1 MQGREEGE
9 LELAQRKAEVLTEAL
24 PWINKMRGKTV
35 VVKYGGSAMEDPK
48 LMVQVLGDIEL
59 LKLMGMRVVLVHGGG
74 KAISAMLGR
83 LNMPVQFKN
92 GLRVTDD
99 DTMEAVQEVLIGK
112 VNQQLVWALN
122 EYGHNAVG
130 ISGADG
136 KTLKAVPVS
145 PELGRVGHIRE
156 VSPELIE
163 TILDDDYIPVIASV
177 ACGPDGFFNVNADE
191 AASAV
196 AEALHADKLIY
207 LTDVDGLFADVN
219 DKGSL
224 IRSLTKAE
232 TKSILASGELAGG
245 MVPKVRS
252 IVEAMDCGVSEVV
265 ILNGKSPHS
274 LLLEIFTD
282 AGIGTMFT
290 NQESS

>member
-24 PWINKMRGKTV
+24 PWINKTRGKTV
-35 VVKYGGSAMEDPK
+35 VVKYGGSAMEDTK

-74 KAISAMLGR
+74 KAISAMLTR

-232 TKSILASGELAGG
+232 TKDILASGELAGG

-252 IVEAMDCGVSEVV
+252 IVEAMDRGVSEVV

-282 AGIGTMFT
+282 AGVGTLFT
-290 NQESS
+290 QE

>member
-74 KAISAMLGR
+74 KAIRAMLTR
-83 LNMPVQFKN
+83 LNLPVQFKN

-252 IVEAMDCGVSEVV
+252 IVEAMDRGVSEVV

-282 AGIGTMFT
+282 AGVGTLFT
-290 NQESS
+290 QE

>member
-252 IVEAMDCGVSEVV
+252 TVEAMDRGVSEVV

-282 AGIGTMFT
+282 AGVGTLFT
-290 NQESS
+290 QE

>member
-74 KAISAMLGR
+74 KAISAMLTR

-252 IVEAMDCGVSEVV
+252 IVEAIDRGVSEVV

-282 AGIGTMFT
+282 AGVGTLFT
-290 NQESS
+290 QE

>member
-1 MQGREEGE
+1 MQGRDEGE

-35 VVKYGGSAMEDPK
+35 VVKYGGSAMEDRK
-48 LMVQVLGDIEL
+48 LMVQVLEDVEL

-74 KAISAMLGR
+74 KAISAMLAR
-83 LNMPVQFKN
+83 LDMPVQFKN

-177 ACGPDGFFNVNADE
+177 ACGSDGFFNVNADE

-219 DKGSL
+219 DRGSL

-252 IVEAMDCGVSEVV
+252 IVEAMDRGVSEVV

-282 AGIGTMFT
+282 AGVGTLFT
-290 NQESS
+290 Q

>member
-74 KAISAMLGR
+74 KAISAMLTR

-145 PELGRVGHIRE
+145 SELGRVGHIRE

-252 IVEAMDCGVSEVV
+252 IVEAMDRGVSEVV

-282 AGIGTMFT
+282 AGVGTLFT
-290 NQESS
+290 QE

>member
-1 MQGREEGE
+1 MQGRDEGE

-35 VVKYGGSAMEDPK
+35 VVKYGGSAMEDRK
-48 LMVQVLGDIEL
+48 LMVQVLEDVEL

-74 KAISAMLGR
+74 KAISAMLAR
-83 LNMPVQFKN
+83 LDMPVQFKN

-122 EYGHNAVG
+122 GYGHNAVG

-219 DKGSL
+219 DRGSL

-252 IVEAMDCGVSEVV
+252 IVEAMDRGVSEVV

-282 AGIGTMFT
+282 AGVGTLFT
-290 NQESS
+290 Q

>member
-1 MQGREEGE
+1 MQGRDEGE

-35 VVKYGGSAMEDPK
+35 VVKYGGSAMEDRK
-48 LMVQVLGDIEL
+48 LMVQVLEDVEL

-74 KAISAMLGR
+74 KAISAMLAR
-83 LNMPVQFKN
+83 LDMPVQFKN

-219 DKGSL
+219 DRGSL

-252 IVEAMDCGVSEVV
+252 IVEAMDRGVSEVV

-282 AGIGTMFT
+282 AGVGTLFT
-290 NQESS
+290 Q

>member
-9 LELAQRKAEVLTEAL
+9 LELAQKKAEVLTEAL

-74 KAISAMLGR
+74 KAISAMLTR

-232 TKSILASGELAGG
+232 TKDILASGELAGG

-252 IVEAMDCGVSEVV
+252 IVEAMDRGVSEVV

-282 AGIGTMFT
+282 AGVGTLFT
-290 NQESS
+290 QE

>member
-1 MQGREEGE
+1 MQGRDEGE

-35 VVKYGGSAMEDPK
+35 VVKYGGSAMEDRK
-48 LMVQVLGDIEL
+48 LMVQVLEDVEL

-74 KAISAMLGR
+74 KAISAMLAR
-83 LNMPVQFKN
+83 LDMPVQFKN
-92 GLRVTDD
+92 GLRITDD

-177 ACGPDGFFNVNADE
+177 ACGSDGFFNVNADE

-219 DKGSL
+219 DRGSL

-252 IVEAMDCGVSEVV
+252 IVEAMDRGVSEVV

-282 AGIGTMFT
+282 AGVGTLFT
-290 NQESS
+290 Q

>member
-74 KAISAMLGR
+74 KAISAMLTR

-207 LTDVDGLFADVN
+207 LTDVDGLFSDVN

-252 IVEAMDCGVSEVV
+252 IVEAMDRGVSEVV

-282 AGIGTMFT
+282 AGVGTLFT
-290 NQESS
+290 QE

>member
-74 KAISAMLGR
+74 KAISAMLAR

-92 GLRVTDD
+92 GLRVTDE

-252 IVEAMDCGVSEVV
+252 IVEAMDRGVSEVV

-282 AGIGTMFT
+282 AGVGTLFT
-290 NQESS
+290 QE

>member
-74 KAISAMLGR
+74 KAISAMLTR

-224 IRSLTKAE
+224 MRSLTKAE

-252 IVEAMDCGVSEVV
+252 IVEAMDRGVSEVV

-282 AGIGTMFT
+282 AGVGTLFT
-290 NQESS
+290 QE

>member
-74 KAISAMLGR
+74 KAISAMLTL

-252 IVEAMDCGVSEVV
+252 IVEAMDRGVSEVV

-274 LLLEIFTD
+274 LLLEFFTD
-282 AGIGTMFT
+282 AGVGTLFT
-290 NQESS
+290 QE

>member
-74 KAISAMLGR
+74 KAISAMLAR
-83 LNMPVQFKN
+83 LNMPVQFKD

-145 PELGRVGHIRE
+145 PGLGRVGHIRE

-219 DKGSL
+219 DKEASYA
-224 IRSLTKAE
+224 RSPRPRPRA
-232 TKSILASGELAGG
+232 SSRLASLQAGWC
-245 MVPKVRS
+245 PRF
-252 IVEAMDCGVSEVV
+252 AR
-265 ILNGKSPHS
+265 L
-274 LLLEIFTD
+274 
-282 AGIGTMFT
+282 
-290 NQESS
+290 

>member
-74 KAISAMLGR
+74 KAISAMLTR

-130 ISGADG
+130 ISGANG

-252 IVEAMDCGVSEVV
+252 IVEAMDRGVSEVV

-282 AGIGTMFT
+282 AGVGTLFT
-290 NQESS
+290 QE

>member
-48 LMVQVLGDIEL
+48 LM
-59 LKLMGMRVVLVHGGG
+59 GMRVVLVHGGG
-74 KAISAMLGR
+74 KAISAMLTR

-219 DKGSL
+219 DEGSL

-252 IVEAMDCGVSEVV
+252 IVEAMDRGVSEVV

-282 AGIGTMFT
+282 AGVGTLFT
-290 NQESS
+290 QA

>member
-74 KAISAMLGR
+74 KAISAMLTR

-136 KTLKAVPVS
+136 KTLEAVPVS

-252 IVEAMDCGVSEVV
+252 IVEAMDHGVSEVV

-282 AGIGTMFT
+282 AGVGTLFT
-290 NQESS
+290 QA

>member
-24 PWINKMRGKTV
+24 PWINKVRGKTV

-74 KAISAMLGR
+74 KAISAMLTR

-252 IVEAMDCGVSEVV
+252 IVEAMDRGVSEVV

-282 AGIGTMFT
+282 AGVGTLFT
-290 NQESS
+290 QE

>member
-48 LMVQVLGDIEL
+48 LMVQVLGDFEL

-74 KAISAMLGR
+74 KAISAMLTR

-252 IVEAMDCGVSEVV
+252 IVEAMDRGVSEVV

-282 AGIGTMFT
+282 AGVGTLFT
-290 NQESS
+290 QE

>member
-74 KAISAMLGR
+74 KAISAMLAR

-92 GLRVTDD
+92 GLRVTDE

-224 IRSLTKAE
+224 IRSLTTAE

-252 IVEAMDCGVSEVV
+252 IVEAMDRGVSEVV

-282 AGIGTMFT
+282 AGVGTLFT
-290 NQESS
+290 QE

>member
-74 KAISAMLGR
+74 KAISAMLTR

-99 DTMEAVQEVLIGK
+99 DTMGAVQEVLIGK

-252 IVEAMDCGVSEVV
+252 IVEAMDRGVSEVV

-282 AGIGTMFT
+282 AGVGTLFT
-290 NQESS
+290 QE

>member
-74 KAISAMLGR
+74 KAISAMLTR

-130 ISGADG
+130 ITGADG

-252 IVEAMDCGVSEVV
+252 IVEAMDRGVSEVV

-282 AGIGTMFT
+282 AGVGTLFT
-290 NQESS
+290 QA

>member
-35 VVKYGGSAMEDPK
+35 VVKYGGSVMEDPK

-74 KAISAMLGR
+74 KAISAMLTR

-252 IVEAMDCGVSEVV
+252 IVEAMDRGVSEVV

-282 AGIGTMFT
+282 AGVGTLFT
-290 NQESS
+290 QE

>member
-9 LELAQRKAEVLTEAL
+9 LELAQRKAEVLAEAL
-24 PWINKMRGKTV
+24 PWINKMRGKAV

-74 KAISAMLGR
+74 KAISAMLTR

-163 TILDDDYIPVIASV
+163 TILADDYNPVIASV

-232 TKSILASGELAGG
+232 TKDILASGELAGG

-252 IVEAMDCGVSEVV
+252 IVEAMDRGVSEVV

-282 AGIGTMFT
+282 AGVGTLFT
-290 NQESS
+290 QE

>member
-74 KAISAMLGR
+74 KAISAMLTR

-252 IVEAMDCGVSEVV
+252 IVEAMDRGVSEVV
-265 ILNGKSPHS
+265 ILNGESPHS

-282 AGIGTMFT
+282 AGVGTLFT
-290 NQESS
+290 QA

>member
-24 PWINKMRGKTV
+24 PWINKVRGKTV

-74 KAISAMLGR
+74 KAISAMLTR

-92 GLRVTDD
+92 GLCVTDD

-252 IVEAMDCGVSEVV
+252 IVEAMDRGVSEVV

-282 AGIGTMFT
+282 AGVGTLFT
-290 NQESS
+290 QE

>member
-35 VVKYGGSAMEDPK
+35 LVKYGGSAMEDPK

-74 KAISAMLGR
+74 KAISAMLTR

-219 DKGSL
+219 DEGSL

-252 IVEAMDCGVSEVV
+252 IVEAMDRGVSEVV

-282 AGIGTMFT
+282 AGVGTLFT
-290 NQESS
+290 QA

>member
-1 MQGREEGE
+1 
-9 LELAQRKAEVLTEAL
+9 
-24 PWINKMRGKTV
+24 
-35 VVKYGGSAMEDPK
+35 MEDPK

-74 KAISAMLGR
+74 KAISAMLAR

-92 GLRVTDD
+92 GLRVTDE

-252 IVEAMDCGVSEVV
+252 IVEAMDRGVSEVV

-282 AGIGTMFT
+282 AGVGTLFT
-290 NQESS
+290 QE

>member
-245 MVPKVRS
+245 MVPKVHS
-252 IVEAMDCGVSEVV
+252 IVEAMDRGVSEVV

-282 AGIGTMFT
+282 AGVGTLFT
-290 NQESS
+290 QE

>member
-74 KAISAMLGR
+74 KAISAMLTR

-145 PELGRVGHIRE
+145 PKLGRVGHIRE

-252 IVEAMDCGVSEVV
+252 IVEAMDRGVSEVV

-282 AGIGTMFT
+282 AGVGTLFT
-290 NQESS
+290 QE

>member
-35 VVKYGGSAMEDPK
+35 VVKYGGSAMKDPK

-74 KAISAMLGR
+74 KAISAMLTR

-252 IVEAMDCGVSEVV
+252 IVEAMDRGVSEVV

-282 AGIGTMFT
+282 AGVGTLFT
-290 NQESS
+290 QE

>member
-74 KAISAMLGR
+74 KAISAMLTR

-252 IVEAMDCGVSEVV
+252 IVEAMARGVSEVV

-282 AGIGTMFT
+282 AGVGTLFT
-290 NQESS
+290 QE

>member
-35 VVKYGGSAMEDPK
+35 VVKYGVSAMEDPK

-74 KAISAMLGR
+74 KAISAMLTL

-252 IVEAMDCGVSEVV
+252 IVEAMDRGVSEVV

-282 AGIGTMFT
+282 AGVGTLFT
-290 NQESS
+290 QE

>member
-74 KAISAMLGR
+74 KAISAMLTR

-145 PELGRVGHIRE
+145 PELVRVGHIRE
-156 VSPELIE
+156 LSPELIE

-252 IVEAMDCGVSEVV
+252 IVEAMDRGVSEVV

-282 AGIGTMFT
+282 AGVGTLFT
-290 NQESS
+290 QA

>member
-74 KAISAMLGR
+74 KAISAMLAR
-83 LNMPVQFKN
+83 LNMPVQFKD
-92 GLRVTDD
+92 GLRVTND

-252 IVEAMDCGVSEVV
+252 IVEAMDRGVSEVV

-282 AGIGTMFT
+282 AGVGTLFT
-290 NQESS
+290 QA

>member
-74 KAISAMLGR
+74 KAISAMLTL

-163 TILDDDYIPVIASV
+163 TILDVDYIPVIASV

-252 IVEAMDCGVSEVV
+252 IVEAMDRGVSEVV

-282 AGIGTMFT
+282 AGVGTLFT
-290 NQESS
+290 QE

>member
-145 PELGRVGHIRE
+145 PELGRV
-156 VSPELIE
+156 SPELIE

-252 IVEAMDCGVSEVV
+252 IVEAMDRGVSEVV

-282 AGIGTMFT
+282 AGVGTLFT
-290 NQESS
+290 QE

>member
-35 VVKYGGSAMEDPK
+35 VVKYGGSAVEDPK
-48 LMVQVLGDIEL
+48 HMVQVLGDIEL

-74 KAISAMLGR
+74 KAISAMLAR

-92 GLRVTDD
+92 GLRVTDE

-252 IVEAMDCGVSEVV
+252 IVEAMDRGVSEVV

-282 AGIGTMFT
+282 AGVGTLFT
-290 NQESS
+290 QE

>member
-74 KAISAMLGR
+74 KAISAMLAR

-92 GLRVTDD
+92 GLRVTDE

-232 TKSILASGELAGG
+232 TKDILASGELAGG

-252 IVEAMDCGVSEVV
+252 IVEAMDRGVSEVV

-282 AGIGTMFT
+282 AGVGTLFT
-290 NQESS
+290 QE